1 MARSLRFRAYT
12 GRRRVGRDLRRL
24 IAEFGSSRID
34 EALRDRGFVAPDGR

>member
-12 GRRRVGRDLRRL
+12 GRRRMGRDLQRL

-34 EALRDRGFVAPDGR
+34 EALRDWGYVAPNGQ